1 VILFR
6 IDQLEM
12 KKSELTKLLGSRGRV
27 SDILQSKRKLSIGMI
42 RKLNEELV
50 ISAQILMKDYEL
62 INE

>member
-1 VILFR
+1 MILFR